1 MLHCINNFTHIEQM
15 EYINE
20 LYDNLTYFDL
30 YGHSIIAFVILTILV
45 SSVFMFT
52 RAVQHREEI
61 ADDWVNQRC
70 KPQHLLVAGWITKPD
85 GVSSFQYTRDNFQ
98 YCVQNI
104 LKDVS
109 NQALQP
115 VQFLLQGL
123 TQLFGSVIQSLQ
135 DVRGTIQR
143 LRGGIASFT
152 EDVLQRVLNVMLPM
166 QKMFIAVMDTF
177 QKIQG
182 SMTASLYT
190 MLGTYYVLQSLM
202 GAILELIV
210 KMLVALSIIIVGLWI
225 SPFTWP
231 AAASMSA
238 VFLALAVPLS
248 IVTYFMTEVLHIKTS
263 AVPKL
268 RCFDGDTPLMLS
280 IGISMPIKHIQ
291 VGDVM
296 ADGGVVTATMQ
307 LSSDGVNM
315 YWLNGTLVSESH
327 LVYYQGNWIRV
338 LKHPEAVKLS
348 ASFDS
353 PYIYCLNTTT
363 KRICINGTIF
373 SDWDEIV
380 NDAFSKIKQLC
391 PSVRLPSELHRL
403 DLMDA
408 KKHNELVKLNNQHWM
423 PISHV
428 GVGTLLEGD
437 KTNKVYG
444 VVQLANKRMH
454 LLTTSGKFIVK
465 TAGEVTDYNHILD
478 KFMQ

>member
-1 MLHCINNFTHIEQM
+1 M
-15 EYINE
+15 EYVNH

-30 YGHSIIAFVILTILV
+30 YGHSVITFTVFTLLV
-45 SSVFMFT
+45 AGVFMY
-52 RAVQHREEI
+52 VHIIQHRETI
-61 ADDWVNQRC
+61 AEDWVNQRC

-85 GVSSFQYTRDNFQ
+85 GVSAFQYTRDNFQ

-115 VQFLLQGL
+115 IQFLLQGL
-123 TQLFGSVIQSLQ
+123 TTLFSGVVQSLQ
-135 DVRGTIQR
+135 DIRGTVQR
-143 LRGGIASFT
+143 LRSGVASFT

-182 SMTASLYT
+182 SMTTSLYT

-268 RCFDGDTPLMLS
+268 RCFDGDTSVMLS
-280 IGISMPIKHIQ
+280 IGVSIPMKNVQ
-291 VGDVM
+291 VGDVLS
-296 ADGGVVTATMQ
+296 DGGIVTATMQ
-307 LSSDGVNM
+307 LSAEGVKMYNLHDVIVSD
-315 YWLNGTLVSESH
+315 SH
-327 LVYYQGNWIRV
+327 LVYHNGNWIRV
-338 LKHPEAVKLS
+338 AKHPDAVLLTLPS
-348 ASFDS
+348 PC

-363 KRICINGTIF
+363 KRICISGLIF

-380 NDAFSKIKQLC
+380 GDAFEKLAHAC
-391 PSVRLPSELHRL
+391 PSVRLPSEVYRL
-403 DLMDA
+403 DLADA
-408 KKHNELVKLNNQHWM
+408 KKHNELIQLVNQHWI
-423 PISHV
+423 PIAHV
-428 GVGTLLEGD
+428 GVGTLVAGGTS
-437 KTNKVYG
+437 KKNKVYG
-444 VVQLANKRMH
+444 VVQLTNKRMH

-465 TAGEVTDYNHILD
+465 TAGEVTDYNYVLD
-478 KFMQ
+478 RFV